1 MQQALCFTHKQQLLT
16 RCQSRTVC
24 TLFCHQKHVYIQVL
38 WHHTMLM
45 NFPTAAEPKKH
56 KQLCLRAE
64 SGVLGLTLPC
74 LCSFR
79 YRARVPPKRTAV
91 VLTPPQP
98 PQVPSHLQQLQ
109 QEGMAN
115 RGPLRQP
122 PTPTLHTRIQQA
134 LTTVSRAIQGMG
146 LRAVMLTGR
155 APAVAPLAR
164 SRQLQVTV
172 LRSQQAVIT
181 VLQL

>member
-1 MQQALCFTHKQQLLT
+1 M
-16 RCQSRTVC
+16 
-24 TLFCHQKHVYIQVL
+24 
-38 WHHTMLM
+38 
-45 NFPTAAEPKKH
+45 
-56 KQLCLRAE
+56 
-64 SGVLGLTLPC
+64 
-74 LCSFR
+74 
-79 YRARVPPKRTAV
+79 AV
-91 VLTPPQP
+91 GLTPPQP
-98 PQVPSHLQQLQ
+98 PQVPSHLQQHQIHTLQ

-134 LTTVSRAIQGMG
+134 LTTVSRAIRVMG
-146 LRAVMLTGR
+146 LRVVMLTGR